1 MKYRIDNEYL
11 EHSCCWDT
19 AIIYDCKENK
29 GIYGSNIELL
39 CECDSKNAQFI
50 LNALNNYKENN
61 NETN

>member
-29 GIYGSNIELL
+29 GRIS
-39 CECDSKNAQFI
+39 
-50 LNALNNYKENN
+50 ENWIIFAKWMACQ
-61 NETN
+61 